1 MKTKVSNCEVVSP
14 GKPALVASK
23 AMPLK
28 VLVGYGW
35 QKFHGDDPQRKGKD
49 VLYDTF
55 WTSLRGLF
63 RQSCDN
69 FKKLKDGTEI
79 SVSLKR
85 LRASHGRFVWPTI
98 EQRIGEADLLI
109 FDVAEAPKHDL
120 SDKTE
125 NITKSLKRLNSNV
138 LLEIGYALGRGK
150 RVFLMCPSHLFQK
163 VPSDLQGFLWTLYT
177 GSICNGELTRTLVDE
192 YGTMNAFRG
201 MLREIAHE
209 KLNVEC
215 DD

>member
-1 MKTKVSNCEVVSP
+1 MKMKVSNCEVVGP
-14 GKPALVASK
+14 GNPALIASK
-23 AMPLK
+23 AMPIK

-35 QKFHGDDPQRKGKD
+35 QKFHGDDSQRKGRD

-55 WTSLRGLF
+55 WKSLRNIF
-63 RQSCDN
+63 QQSCNN
-69 FKKLKDGTEI
+69 FKKLKNGTEVA
-79 SVSLKR
+79 VSLKR

-109 FDVAEAPKHDL
+109 FDVAAAPEQDL
-120 SDKTE
+120 PNTTE
-125 NITKSLKRLNSNV
+125 DIMNVLDRLNSNV

-150 RVFLMCPSHLFQK
+150 RILLMCSNHLFAK

-177 GSICNGELTRTLVDE
+177 GSICNGELSRKLVDE

>member
-1 MKTKVSNCEVVSP
+1 MKAKISNCEVVGP
-14 GKPALVASK
+14 GNPALIASK
-23 AMPLK
+23 AMPIK

-35 QKFHGDDPQRKGKD
+35 QKFLGDDSKQKGKD

-55 WTSLRGLF
+55 WKSLRDIF

-69 FKKLKDGTEI
+69 FKKLKDGTDVA
-79 SVSLKR
+79 VSLKR

-120 SDKTE
+120 PDKTE
-125 NITKSLKRLNSNV
+125 NITKVLKRLNSNV
-138 LLEIGYALGRGK
+138 LLEIGYALGCRK
-150 RVFLMCPSHLFQK
+150 RVLLMCPKHLFNK

-177 GSICNGELTRTLVDE
+177 GSICEGALKRTLVDE